1 MFLGK
6 VLKIGSVAEFLLNLL
21 MLKSI

>member
-1 MFLGK
+1 MVLGK